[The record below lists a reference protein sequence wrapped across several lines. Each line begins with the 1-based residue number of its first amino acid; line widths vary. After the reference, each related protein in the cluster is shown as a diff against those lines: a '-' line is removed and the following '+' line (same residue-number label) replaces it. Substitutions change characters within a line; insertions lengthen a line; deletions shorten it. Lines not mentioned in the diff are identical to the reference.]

1 MMNRSRN
8 SRTAYSA
15 ERRASLVREYRSSGQ
30 TQKQFAGRH
39 GIKWTTFRNWLY
51 PRSAAKP
58 RRTAAVAFQ
67 EVRIAPLSSASLW
80 AAEISLAGGT
90 VVRLQAAADP
100 HWVKAIIQP
109 LRRSC

>member
-1 MMNRSRN
+1 MNRSRD

-15 ERRASLVREYRSSGQ
+15 ERRAALVGEFRSSGE
-30 TQKQFAGRH
+30 TQKRFAGRH

-51 PRSAAKP
+51 ARSPAKP
-58 RRTAAVAFQ
+58 RGTSAVAFQ
-67 EVRIAPLSSASLW
+67 EVRLAPLSSASLW

-100 HWVKAIIQP
+100 HWVQAIIQP
-109 LRRSC
+109 LRQPC